1 MNTSAAISRYEE
13 YKESGVDWLGS
24 VPSHWKTVPIRAI
37 FRFRNEKNDPI
48 KTEDVLSL
56 SIANGVTRYSDEG
69 RGGNKRKDDLTA
81 YKIARPNDI
90 VMNSMNVIVG
100 AVGVS
105 KYFGAISPVYYA
117 LYTHTDDA
125 SVSFYERIFQDT
137 GFQRGLL
144 KLGKGILIKISD
156 SGKMNTIRM
165 KISQDDL
172 KTLLFPLP
180 PIEEQLAISNFLD
193 QKTAQIDE
201 AIVIKEKQIALL
213 KERKQIIIQKAV
225 TQGLDPNKPMKDSG
239 LDWIGQIPAH
249 WEVNRLKFLL
259 SDPLKY
265 GANESGVDYD
275 ASLPRYV
282 RITDFSGEG
291 KLSDENRLSLPWSV
305 GKDYLL
311 KDGDI
316 LLARSGA
323 TVGKSYQF
331 KASMSEDKNYC
342 FAGYLIRARCDE
354 EKMLS
359 DYLNLYLN
367 SDCFLSWRNLIF
379 NKATI
384 ENIGADKYST
394 LSVIVPPVD
403 EQGTILSYLKNKLE
417 PIGEGV
423 SHTSKQIEI
432 LKEYKTTLINSAV
445 TGKIKVA

>member
-1 MNTSAAISRYEE
+1 MMNTSAAISRYEE

-24 VPSHWKTVPIRAI
+24 VPSHWKTVPVRAI

-201 AIVIKEKQIALL
+201 AIAIKEKQIALL

-225 TQGLDPNKPMKDSG
+225 TQGLNPNVPMKDSG
-239 LDWIGQIPAH
+239 VEWIGQIPKHWDVVKLKLLANKIVDGAH
-249 WEVNRLKFLL
+249 FTPTYVDKGVPFLRVTDL
-259 SDPLKY
+259 SKM
-265 GANESGVDYD
+265 
-275 ASLPRYV
+275 
-282 RITDFSGEG
+282 
-291 KLSDENRLSLPWSV
+291 
-305 GKDYLL
+305 
-311 KDGDI
+311 KDGLINWDNVRFI
-316 LLARSGA
+316 PEKEHKELIKRAKGEIGDVLISKNGTIGLTKVIDWDKQFSFFVSLCLIKLKAAISPHYFTSFFNSPIVDMQIAYGSSRTSVTNLHLEKIKELLVVLPPLNEQLAI
-323 TVGKSYQF
+323 
-331 KASMSEDKNYC
+331 D
-342 FAGYLIRARCDE
+342 
-354 EKMLS
+354 
-359 DYLNLYLN
+359 DYISSISIGLDQAIDTQINQ
-367 SDCFLSWRNLIF
+367 
-379 NKATI
+379 I
-384 ENIGADKYST
+384 EN
-394 LSVIVPPVD
+394 
-403 EQGTILSYLKNKLE
+403 
-417 PIGEGV
+417 
-423 SHTSKQIEI
+423 
-432 LKEYKTTLINSAV
+432 LKEYKVTLINSAV